1 MKLFLKTIRGSV
13 FIVALSVLLSLYVQ
27 PSDAETTA
35 AAVVDRYMRSLFS
48 GDIESI
54 QQCLAKSFQERR
66 KNTFKDPGY
75 ANFLI
80 NRYDGAT
87 YRILNQAEQKNG
99 RTTVDV
105 EITYRS
111 GDTMVV
117 RLLLDHQNK
126 IVDEILL

>member
-1 MKLFLKTIRGSV
+1 MKLFVKTIRGSV

-27 PSDAETTA
+27 PSNAETTA

-75 ANFLI
+75 TNFLI

-87 YRILNQAEQKNG
+87 YRILNSVERKNG
-99 RTTVDV
+99 SEVVDV
-105 EITYRS
+105 EIVFPS
-111 GDTMVV
+111 SDKLKI
-117 RLLLDHQNK
+117 RLLLNHLHK
-126 IVDEILL
+126 IIDERIL